1 MMMKTILPLGASLAA
16 SLALSG
22 CFGGAKVP
30 DRLMTLSPTQ
40 TRAAA
45 TTRIAG
51 EGEAIT
57 VVPPNMPRELQT
69 LRVPVHESEI
79 AVSYLKGAQWV
90 EQPDALFARLLSET
104 IAATT
109 GRVVLDPSQFTFDPG
124 QRLTGTLQRFGYDA
138 PSAEVVAIYDATLA
152 RTGGGVVTRRF
163 AARVPVAAPDAASVA
178 PALNEAAN
186 RIAVEVAAWVGSA

>member
-1 MMMKTILPLGASLAA
+1 MMKRLALTLGA

-30 DRLMTLSPTQ
+30 DTLMTLSAGQARP
-40 TRAAA
+40 AAA
-45 TTRIAG
+45 TRTAG

-57 VVPPNMPRELQT
+57 VVVPSVPRELAT
-69 LRVPVHESEI
+69 LRVPVHESDT

-109 GRVVLDPSQFTFDPG
+109 GRVVLEPSEFTFDPG
-124 QRLTGTLQRFGYDA
+124 RRLTGTLQRFGYNA
-138 PSAEVVAIYDATLA
+138 PTAEAVAVYDATLA

-163 AARVPVAAPDAASVA
+163 EARVPVAAPDAANVA
-178 PALNEAAN
+178 PALNQTANQIAAD
-186 RIAVEVAAWVGSA
+186 VAAWIGTV